1 MFLTAPPGTG
11 GAELGA
17 SRRGALKELRAHDCQ
32 PALVSKRIL
41 YLIGY
46 TRWMMNA
53 AELLEQVR
61 VSSGLTQE
69 ELARRAGTSRP
80 TLSAYEHG
88 RKSPTVATFAR
99 LLSGAGWELAAQPQ
113 VSFTRQ
119 PSPRGRPI
127 WVPDRLPRLDV
138 ARALAK
144 VELPLHLNWSA
155 PGRVF
160 DLRSRADRARV
171 YETVLQEGRPADIL
185 AYVDGA
191 LLTDLWDEL
200 VLPRAVRSA
209 WAPLVA
215 PSGRAA

>member
-1 MFLTAPPGTG
+1 
-11 GAELGA
+11 
-17 SRRGALKELRAHDCQ
+17 
-32 PALVSKRIL
+32 
-41 YLIGY
+41 
-46 TRWMMNA
+46 MMNA
-53 AELLEQVR
+53 AELLERVR
-61 VSSGLTQE
+61 ASSGLTQE

-99 LLSGAGWELAAQPQ
+99 LLSRAGWELAAQPQ
-113 VSFTRQ
+113 VSFTQR
-119 PSPRGRPI
+119 PSARGRPT

-138 ARALAK
+138 ARALAV

-171 YETVLQEGRPADIL
+171 YETVLQEGSPVDIL

-191 LLTDLWDEL
+191 LLADLWDDL

-209 WAPLVA
+209 WAPLVS
-215 PSGRAA
+215 PSGEAEG

>member
-1 MFLTAPPGTG
+1 MT
-11 GAELGA
+11 
-17 SRRGALKELRAHDCQ
+17 
-32 PALVSKRIL
+32 
-41 YLIGY
+41 
-46 TRWMMNA
+46 NA

-61 VSSGLTQE
+61 ASSGLTQE

-88 RKSPTVATFAR
+88 RKSPSVAIFAR
-99 LLSGAGWELAAQPQ
+99 LLSRAGWELAALPQ
-113 VSFTRQ
+113 VSFTQQ
-119 PSPRGRPI
+119 PSARGRPT

-138 ARALAK
+138 ARALAV

-171 YETVLQEGRPADIL
+171 YEIVLQEGRPADIL

-191 LLTDLWDEL
+191 LLADLWDDL

-209 WAPLVA
+209 WAPLVSLPGEA
-215 PSGRAA
+215 EG

>member
-1 MFLTAPPGTG
+1 
-11 GAELGA
+11 
-17 SRRGALKELRAHDCQ
+17 
-32 PALVSKRIL
+32 
-41 YLIGY
+41 
-46 TRWMMNA
+46 MMNA
-53 AELLEQVR
+53 AELLEQAR
-61 VSSGLTQE
+61 ASSGLTQE

-99 LLSGAGWELAAQPQ
+99 LLSAAGWELAALPQ
-113 VSFTRQ
+113 VSFTQR
-119 PSPRGRPI
+119 PSTRGRPT

-138 ARALAK
+138 AHALTV

-155 PGRVF
+155 PGRAF

-171 YETVLQEGRPADIL
+171 YEIVLQEGRPADIL

-191 LLTDLWDEL
+191 LLVDLWDDL

-209 WAPLVA
+209 WAPLVS
-215 PSGRAA
+215 PSGEAEG